1 MITQKYSSGL
11 VAESFWFIEFKDYLK
26 LKRDNLTDDEIKY
39 KIIQNNLFGAPNE
52 NRARRVYGYIKRRT
66 DSLDENAIELFFN
79 SDLSTQRLFN
89 LVCILRNSR
98 IFFEFINEVY
108 REKVILGIETLETSD
123 IRIFFNNKVIQSEE
137 ISEWKEPT
145 KKRIQG
151 SFITILTESKLL
163 IKRGN
168 KKHINPPIV
177 DILFEKYLEANGETD
192 IIKAMTGAY

>member
-52 NRARRVYGYIKRRT
+52 NRARRVYGYIKRRA

-108 REKVILGIETLETSD
+108 REKIILGIETLETSD
-123 IRIFFNNKVIQSEE
+123 IRIFFNNKMIQSDE
-137 ISEWKEPT
+137 ISQWKEPT

-168 KKHINPPIV
+168 NKHINPPIV

>member
-26 LKRDNLTDDEIKY
+26 LKRDNLTDDKIKY

-52 NRARRVYGYIKRRT
+52 NRARRVYGYIKRRA
-66 DSLDENAIELFFN
+66 DSLDKNAIELFFN

-108 REKVILGIETLETSD
+108 REKIILGIETLETSD
-123 IRIFFNNKVIQSEE
+123 IRIFFNNKMVQSEE
-137 ISEWKEPT
+137 ISNWKEPT
-145 KKRIQG
+145 LKRIQG

-168 KKHINPPIV
+168 NKHINPPIV

>member
-123 IRIFFNNKVIQSEE
+123 IRIFFNNKMIQSEE

-168 KKHINPPIV
+168 NKHINPPIV

>member
-168 KKHINPPIV
+168 NKHINPPIV

>member
-26 LKRDNLTDDEIKY
+26 LKRDNLTDDEIKN
-39 KIIQNNLFGAPNE
+39 KIIHNNLFGAPNE
-52 NRARRVYGYIKRRT
+52 YRARRVYGYIKRRT

-123 IRIFFNNKVIQSEE
+123 IRIFFNNKMIQSEE

-145 KKRIQG
+145 RKRIQG
-151 SFITILTESKLL
+151 SFMTMLTESNLL
-163 IKRGN
+163 IERDN
-168 KKHINPPIV
+168 KKLINPPII
-177 DILFEKYLEANGETD
+177 DTLFYKYLEANGETD

>member
-52 NRARRVYGYIKRRT
+52 NRARRVYGYIKRRA

-123 IRIFFNNKVIQSEE
+123 IRIFFNNKMIQSEE

-168 KKHINPPIV
+168 NKHINPPIV

>member
-1 MITQKYSSGL
+1 M
-11 VAESFWFIEFKDYLK
+11 
-26 LKRDNLTDDEIKY
+26 
-39 KIIQNNLFGAPNE
+39 
-52 NRARRVYGYIKRRT
+52 
-66 DSLDENAIELFFN
+66 
-79 SDLSTQRLFN
+79 
-89 LVCILRNSR
+89 RNSR

-108 REKVILGIETLETSD
+108 REKIILGIETLETSD
-123 IRIFFNNKVIQSEE
+123 IRIFFNNKMIQSDE
-137 ISEWKEPT
+137 ISQWKEPT

-168 KKHINPPIV
+168 NKHINPPIV

>member
-39 KIIQNNLFGAPNE
+39 KIIHNNLFGAPNE
-52 NRARRVYGYIKRRT
+52 NRARRVYGYIKRRA

-108 REKVILGIETLETSD
+108 REKIILGIETLETSD
-123 IRIFFNNKVIQSEE
+123 IRIFFNNKMIQSDE
-137 ISEWKEPT
+137 ISQWKEPT

-168 KKHINPPIV
+168 NKHINPPIV

>member
-151 SFITILTESKLL
+151 SFMTMLTESKLL

-168 KKHINPPIV
+168 NKHINPPIV

>member
-123 IRIFFNNKVIQSEE
+123 IRIFFNNKMIQSEE

-151 SFITILTESKLL
+151 SFMTMLTESKLL

-168 KKHINPPIV
+168 NKHINPPIV